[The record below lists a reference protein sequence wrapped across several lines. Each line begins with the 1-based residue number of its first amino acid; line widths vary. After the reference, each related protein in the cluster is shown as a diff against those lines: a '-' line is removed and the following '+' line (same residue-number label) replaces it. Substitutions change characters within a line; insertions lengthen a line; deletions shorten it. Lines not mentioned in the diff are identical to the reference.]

1 MTSPTSMPISMTR
14 TSHAAECWSRQLDEE
29 LVVLVSG
36 GPDAAADCAT
46 RIELAGLSRD
56 GAPAGG
62 VVVGISGSTT
72 YSDIAAAHRQAL
84 QANAFGRRTGR
95 AVTAFG
101 EIAMPG
107 ITAMLGP
114 DEARAF
120 AESLL
125 APLIDHDLAGRGDL
139 VNSLRAWLSH
149 HGQWDP
155 SAAALGV
162 HRHTL
167 RHRITTVGAVA
178 RPGPGLAGHPQ
189 RTVAGAGNHRAR
201 SAGRSRPRDVQSS
214 RRRFA
219 ERRRAGGRRPPTGRR
234 RDRARR

>member
-1 MTSPTSMPISMTR
+1 VTVLVATGDITDV
-14 TSHAAECWSRQLDEE
+14 AAQLDDPHTPSPGMFLAQLGDE

-36 GPDAAADCAT
+36 GPDAAAECAT
-46 RIELAGLSRD
+46 RIELAGLSRG
-56 GAPAGG
+56 GASVGG
-62 VVVGISGSTT
+62 IVVGISGSTN
-72 YSDIAAAHRQAL
+72 YPAIATAHRQAL

-95 AVTAFG
+95 AVTTFG

-114 DEARAF
+114 DEASAF

-125 APLIDHDLAGRGDL
+125 APLIAHDASGRGDL

-167 RHRITTVGAVA
+167 RHRIASVGELLG
-178 RPGPGLAGHPQ
+178 RDLDSPG
-189 RTVAGAGNHRAR
+189 TR
-201 SAGRSRPRDVQSS
+201 SELWFALEIIESRSRKD
-214 RRRFA
+214 
-219 ERRRAGGRRPPTGRR
+219 
-234 RDRARR
+234 